1 MQVLKSDLVA
11 TIVKIFRLANS
22 SVILVF
28 SRYEAYSNVLL
39 ILFDS
44 MSNDFT
50 YLEYCE
56 PAGKL
61 ELSRKAYK
69 PKEKN
74 YNKSHVAI
82 LFKAY
87 NIF

>member
-1 MQVLKSDLVA
+1 MA
-11 TIVKIFRLANS
+11 TIVKIFRLAHS

-28 SRYEAYSNVLL
+28 SHYEAYSNVLL

-44 MSNDFT
+44 TSNDFM
-50 YLEYCE
+50 YSEYCE
-56 PAGKL
+56 PTGKL
-61 ELSRKAYK
+61 ELSRKAYES
-69 PKEKN
+69 KEKN
-74 YNKSHVAI
+74 YHKSHVAI